1 MSTINPFKAFKRNQ
15 TRDVTLNPGGYSP
28 FILGTDG
35 KVITARTVNADT
47 ALKNSDIF
55 SVINLI
61 ASDISA
67 CDFIAPT
74 PFKSVLD
81 NPNNLMNEFSFWQ
94 SVVAQLCLAG
104 NAYVSIK
111 RDKGVPVKLEQI
123 PINQVQITLLDDSK
137 DITYTVHYTDGRDE
151 KVFKSADML
160 HFKLFVTG
168 QEPTQY
174 VGISPLDS
182 LVEEMNLH
190 DYSNRMTLS
199 MLKNAIAP
207 SYTLTVPQGI
217 LDEEAKENIR
227 GEFEKANAGDNAGRA
242 IVLDQG
248 LELKPMQIS
257 PDVAKLLSNTTFSQ
271 TQIAKAFGIS
281 DSYLNGSGDEQSSVK
296 MIRNLFVDSLGKY
309 MQSLTSE
316 LTMKFGV
323 RVKMDIESAVDI
335 DNTGLI
341 NQMVSL
347 TNSSNPVLSGTQARR
362 ILAVKGVFDSQILA
376 QDAPSPQ
383 LKGGETNDNKQPG
396 NQSNAGQDT

>member
-1 MSTINPFKAFKRNQ
+1 
-15 TRDVTLNPGGYSP
+15 
-28 FILGTDG
+28 
-35 KVITARTVNADT
+35 
-47 ALKNSDIF
+47 
-55 SVINLI
+55 
-61 ASDISA
+61 
-67 CDFIAPT
+67 
-74 PFKSVLD
+74 
-81 NPNNLMNEFSFWQ
+81 MNEYSFWQ

-111 RDKGVPVKLEQI
+111 RNSSGIPEKLEQI

-168 QEPTQY
+168 QEHTQY
-174 VGISPLDS
+174 VGVSPLDS

-190 DYSNRMTLS
+190 DYSNKMTLA

-207 SYTLTVPQGI
+207 NYTLTVPEGI
-217 LDEEAKENIR
+217 LDKDSKENIR
-227 GEFEKANAGDNAGRA
+227 TQFEQANSGSNAGRA

-281 DSYLNGSGDEQSSVK
+281 DSYLNGTGDEQSSIK
-296 MIRNLFVDSLGKY
+296 MIRSLFVDSLGPY
-309 MQSLTSE
+309 MQALTSE

-323 RVKMDIESAVDI
+323 PVKLDIESAIDI

-362 ILAVKGVFDSQILA
+362 ILAVKGVFDSKILA
-376 QDAPSPQ
+376 QDPPSPQ
-383 LKGGETNDNKQPG
+383 LKGGESNDKQQSG
-396 NQSNAGQDT
+396 NQSNGGQNT